1 MTAVD
6 IKELKAKALRIRE
19 LTIDEIGYLGVG
31 HIGGAMSVVE
41 VLVLL
46 SCRHLRKSP
55 DNPKQEDRDR
65 LVLSKGHAGPTLYA
79 ILADQGYFPMEWLHT
94 LNKGGTN
101 LPSHCDM
108 RRTPGIDFTTGSLG
122 QGSSAAVGI
131 ALGQRLK
138 KQDALTYLIIGDGE
152 SQEGQVWEAAM
163 CAAHYGLGNLIAFTD
178 YNKLQIDGY
187 TRDIMELDDLEAK
200 WKGFGWHVQ
209 RVDGH
214 DFEALDRAIISAA
227 AESARPSM
235 IIMDTEKSLGY
246 IPGEGIVKNHN
257 VPVPYETALQAIRDL
272 KVREGVSPAGG
283 EQADGDRDDLSFGT
297 EGRAGGD
304 HEDGGPMA
312 QTGRGKE
319 EA

>member
-1 MTAVD
+1 MTSVD

-19 LTIDEIGYLGVG
+19 LTIDQIGYLGVG

-46 SCRHLRKSP
+46 SYRHIRKSP
-55 DNPKQEDRDR
+55 DNPKQDDRDR

-94 LNKGGTN
+94 LNRGGTN

-122 QGSSAAVGI
+122 QGASGAVGI

-138 KQDALTYLIIGDGE
+138 KQNALTYLIIGDGE

-163 CAAHYGLGNLIAFTD
+163 CASHYSLGNLIAFTD

-214 DFEALDRAIISAA
+214 DFEALDRAITAAA
-227 AESARPSM
+227 AESVRPSM
-235 IIMDTEKSLGY
+235 IIMDTKKSRGY

-272 KVREGVSPAGG
+272 KAREGA
-283 EQADGDRDDLSFGT
+283 
-297 EGRAGGD
+297 
-304 HEDGGPMA
+304 
-312 QTGRGKE
+312 K
-319 EA
+319 